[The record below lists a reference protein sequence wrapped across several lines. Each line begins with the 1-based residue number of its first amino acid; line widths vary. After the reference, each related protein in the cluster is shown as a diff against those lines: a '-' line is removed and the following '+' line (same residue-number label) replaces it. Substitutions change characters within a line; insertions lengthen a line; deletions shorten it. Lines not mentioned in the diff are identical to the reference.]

1 MQVHKLIGFVILAA
15 TLYYIYYLEREH
27 CKCVRD
33 WRHDFIKYYT
43 WGVILLPIIMALVAM
58 VLLGL
63 HGAGFVV
70 KYLIPVIISGLIIL
84 GFVNIYALYTY
95 IGDLNN
101 TGCACAITDLKY
113 INTFL
118 YYWRYVMVA
127 GYTIAIVLMLLSA
140 GSFINLVNTGKAG
153 KK

>member
-1 MQVHKLIGFVILAA
+1 MQVQKLIGFVILSA

-27 CKCVRD
+27 CKCVMD
-33 WRHDFIKYYT
+33 WRHDFIKYYS
-43 WGVILLPIIMALVAM
+43 WGIILLPIIMALAAM
-58 VLLGL
+58 LLVRF
-63 HGAGFVV
+63 HGIGFMV
-70 KYLIPVIISGLIIL
+70 YFIPVILGVIIIL
-84 GFVNIYALYTY
+84 GFINLYALYTY

-127 GYTIAIVLMLLSA
+127 GYTIAILLMLLSA
-140 GSFINLVNTGKAG
+140 GSVINLVKTGK
-153 KK
+153 K